1 MGKGGECIA
10 RRKRGEAVFELG
22 RDASAEEEEEA
33 TDVACGEKDWWGGM
47 RAREGA

>member
-1 MGKGGECIA
+1 MGMGKGGECIA

-22 RDASAEEEEEA
+22 RDASAEEEEA
-33 TDVACGEKDWWGGM
+33 TDVACGGKRTGM